1 MPEEKKDSTYLQ
13 TITSTALLEGLK
25 APDNSTVWLEF
36 DNRYRPMIT
45 RYARRF
51 GLTDQDAQDAAQQT
65 LIAFCDSYRQG
76 KYDRDKGRLRI
87 WLFGIARNQILN
99 TRRKKRG
106 REVQVADASQ
116 ATGFFDKIEDEDQL
130 EQAWNEEW
138 RQAVLRQCL
147 EAVRKEFDGKT
158 VEAFELFAWKG
169 LPAQEVAEQLGMTAN
184 AVFLVKHRVMKR
196 IRELLPAME
205 DIW

>member
-1 MPEEKKDSTYLQ
+1 VPEEKKDSTSLQ
-13 TITSTALLEGLK
+13 TMTSTALLEGLK

-36 DNRYRPMIT
+36 DNRDRPMIT

-116 ATGFFDKIEDEDQL
+116 ATGFFDKVEDEDQL